1 MAASPAGGGAPESRG
16 IAMNGMRLRAAGRA
30 LPVRALTN
38 DDMRQ
43 FVDTSDEWI
52 TSRTGIRQRYFCG
65 EGESTTTLAIAAG
78 RQALERSGLAPEE
91 IDCLL
96 VATSSGEYAMPST
109 ACLVHGALGLREDIP
124 AMDVGAACA
133 GFLYA
138 LEAARGLLLA
148 RGGRYAM
155 VIGAEQMSSLQDMS
169 DRSVCV
175 LFGDGAG
182 AAIFELDP
190 EAEYVSVQGTRSDL
204 AITVGGPQRE
214 GAMQMDGQAVFR
226 FATTILPRCA
236 QELLKKGGRTME
248 DVDWV
253 VCHQANERILASS
266 IRRLGAPAEKFYKN
280 LDRYGNTSAAS
291 IPLCLCEMMEQGL
304 LKTGQRI
311 IMVGFGGGLTWAGAM
326 LTV

>member
-1 MAASPAGGGAPESRG
+1 
-16 IAMNGMRLRAAGRA
+16 MNGMRLRAAGRA
-30 LPVRALTN
+30 LPVTALTN

-91 IDCLL
+91 IGCLL

-109 ACLVHGALGLREDIP
+109 ACLVHGALGLPEDIP

-155 VIGAEQMSSLQDMS
+155 VIGAEQMSYLQDMS

-204 AITVGGPQRE
+204 AITVGGPQRK
-214 GAMQMDGQAVFR
+214 GSMQMDGQAVFR

-236 QELLKKGGRTME
+236 QELLDKGGKTME

-291 IPLCLCEMMEQGL
+291 IPMCLCEMMEQGL

>member
-1 MAASPAGGGAPESRG
+1 
-16 IAMNGMRLRAAGRA
+16 MNGMRLRATGRA
-30 LPVRALTN
+30 LPVKALDN
-38 DDMRQ
+38 EAMRQ

-65 EGESTTTLAIAAG
+65 EGESTTTLAIAAAK
-78 RQALERSGLAPEE
+78 QALERSGLAPEE
-91 IDCLL
+91 IGCLL

-124 AMDVGAACA
+124 VMDVGAACA

-138 LEAARGLLLA
+138 LEVARGLLLA
-148 RGGRYAM
+148 NGAKYAM
-155 VIGAEQMSSLQDMS
+155 VIGAEQMSFLQDMT
-169 DRSVCV
+169 DRGVCV

-182 AAIFELDP
+182 AAIFELEAD
-190 EAEYVSVQGTRSDL
+190 AEYVSVQGSRGDL
-204 AITVGGPQRE
+204 AITVGGPQRK
-214 GAMQMDGQAVFR
+214 ALMQMDGQAVFR
-226 FATTILPRCA
+226 FATTILPKCA
-236 QELLKKGGRTME
+236 QDLLAKGGKTME

-291 IPLCLCEMMEQGL
+291 IPMCLDEMMEQGL
-304 LKTGQRI
+304 LTSGQRI

>member
-1 MAASPAGGGAPESRG
+1 
-16 IAMNGMRLRAAGRA
+16 MNGMRLRAAGRA

-91 IDCLL
+91 IGCLL

-109 ACLVHGALGLREDIP
+109 ACLVHGALGLPEDIP

-155 VIGAEQMSSLQDMS
+155 VIGAEQMSYLQDMS

-204 AITVGGPQRE
+204 AITVGGPQRK
-214 GAMQMDGQAVFR
+214 GSMQMDGQAVFR

-236 QELLKKGGRTME
+236 QELLDKGGKTME

>member
-1 MAASPAGGGAPESRG
+1 
-16 IAMNGMRLRAAGRA
+16 
-30 LPVRALTN
+30 
-38 DDMRQ
+38 MRQ

-91 IDCLL
+91 IGCLL

-109 ACLVHGALGLREDIP
+109 ACLVHGALGLPEDIP

-155 VIGAEQMSSLQDMS
+155 VIGAEQMSYLQDMS

-204 AITVGGPQRE
+204 AITVGGPQRK
-214 GAMQMDGQAVFR
+214 GSMQMDGQAVFR

-236 QELLKKGGRTME
+236 QELLDKGGKTME

-291 IPLCLCEMMEQGL
+291 IPMCLCEMMEQGL

>member
-1 MAASPAGGGAPESRG
+1 
-16 IAMNGMRLRAAGRA
+16 MNGFKLRATGRA
-30 LPVRALTN
+30 LPAKALN
-38 DDMRQ
+38 NGDMRQ

-65 EGESTTTLAIAAG
+65 EGESTTTLASAAAK
-78 RQALERSGLAPEE
+78 QALERSGLAPQD

-124 AMDVGAACA
+124 VMDVGAACA

-148 RGGRYAM
+148 GGGRYAM
-155 VIGAEQMSSLQDMS
+155 VIGAEQMSFLQDMT
-169 DRSVCV
+169 DRGVCV

-182 AAIFELDP
+182 AAIFEFDR
-190 EAEYVSVQGTRSDL
+190 EAEYLSVHGTRSDL
-204 AITVGGPQRE
+204 AITVGGPQRD
-214 GAMQMDGQAVFR
+214 AFMRMDGQAVFR
-226 FATTILPRCA
+226 FATTILPKCA
-236 QELLKKGGRTME
+236 QELMTKGGKTIE

-291 IPLCLCEMMEQGL
+291 IPMCLDEMWEQGL
-304 LKTGQRI
+304 LKEGQRI

-326 LTV
+326 MTV

>member
-1 MAASPAGGGAPESRG
+1 
-16 IAMNGMRLRAAGRA
+16 MNGMKLRATGRA
-30 LPVRALTN
+30 LPVKALSN

-65 EGESTTTLAIAAG
+65 EGESATTLAIAAAK
-78 RQALERSGLAPEE
+78 QALERSGLAPEE
-91 IDCLL
+91 IGCLM

-124 AMDVGAACA
+124 VMDVGAACA

-148 RGGRYAM
+148 NGSRYAL
-155 VIGAEQMSSLQDMS
+155 VIGTEQMSRLQDMT
-169 DRSVCV
+169 DRGVCV

-204 AITVGGPQRE
+204 AITVGGPQKQ
-214 GAMQMDGQAVFR
+214 AFMQMDGQAVFR
-226 FATTILPRCA
+226 FATTILPKCA
-236 QELLKKGGRTME
+236 QDLLAKGGKTME

-291 IPLCLCEMMEQGL
+291 IPMCLDEMMEQGL
-304 LKTGQRI
+304 LTSGHRI
-311 IMVGFGGGLTWAGAM
+311 IMVGFGGGLTWAGVM
-326 LTV
+326 LKA

>member
-1 MAASPAGGGAPESRG
+1 
-16 IAMNGMRLRAAGRA
+16 MNGMKLRATGRA
-30 LPVRALTN
+30 LPVKALSN

-65 EGESTTTLAIAAG
+65 EGESATTLAIAAAK
-78 RQALERSGLAPEE
+78 QALERSGLAPEE
-91 IDCLL
+91 IGCLM

-124 AMDVGAACA
+124 VMDVGAACA

-148 RGGRYAM
+148 NGSRYAL
-155 VIGAEQMSSLQDMS
+155 VIGTEQMSRLQDMT
-169 DRSVCV
+169 DRGVCV

-204 AITVGGPQRE
+204 AITVGGPQKQ
-214 GAMQMDGQAVFR
+214 AFMQMDGQAVFR
-226 FATTILPRCA
+226 FATTILPKCA
-236 QELLKKGGRTME
+236 QDLLAKGGKTME

-291 IPLCLCEMMEQGL
+291 IPMCLDEMMEQGL
-304 LKTGQRI
+304 LTSGQRI

>member
-1 MAASPAGGGAPESRG
+1 
-16 IAMNGMRLRAAGRA
+16 MNGMKLRAAGRA
-30 LPVRALTN
+30 LPQKALSN
-38 DDMRQ
+38 EDMRQ
-43 FVDTSDEWI
+43 YVDTSDEWI
-52 TSRTGIRQRYFCG
+52 ATRTGIRQRYFCG
-65 EGESTTTLAIAAG
+65 EGENTTTLAIAAAK
-78 RQALERSGLAPEE
+78 QALERSGLAAEE
-91 IDCLL
+91 IGCLL

-109 ACLVHGALGLREDIP
+109 ACLVHAALGLRENIP
-124 AMDVGAACA
+124 VMDVGAACA

-148 RGGRYAM
+148 NGERYALI
-155 VIGAEQMSSLQDMS
+155 VGAEQMSFLQDMT

-182 AAIFELDP
+182 AAVFEMDAQ
-190 EAEYVSVQGTRSDL
+190 AEYVSVQGTRGDL
-204 AITVGGPQRE
+204 AITVGGPQRK
-214 GAMQMDGQAVFR
+214 AYMQMEGQAVFR
-226 FATTILPRCA
+226 FATTIIPQCVQA
-236 QELLKKGGRTME
+236 LLQKGGKTLE

-266 IRRLGAPAEKFYKN
+266 IRKLGASAEKFYKN

-304 LKTGQRI
+304 LQEGQRV